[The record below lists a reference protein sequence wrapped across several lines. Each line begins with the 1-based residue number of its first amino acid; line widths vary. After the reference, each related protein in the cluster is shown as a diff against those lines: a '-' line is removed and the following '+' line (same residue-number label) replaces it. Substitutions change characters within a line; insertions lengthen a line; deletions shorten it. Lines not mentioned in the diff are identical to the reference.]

1 MAIKAFRSS
10 ILHFNDDAQAEFFD
24 DGILLLDSD
33 TGLVKAVGDAK
44 AMLVKLD
51 GIEIKQL
58 LQEHHEDMLKHSPVE
73 SVHALDLSSLKAPD
87 VTFWTA
93 WINGELAGCGAL
105 KRLNSTHTEL
115 KSMRTAQKFLR
126 KGVAV
131 KLLTH
136 ILAPAKAKDYQTVSL
151 ETGVKLDFSL
161 LMCY

>member
-1 MAIKAFRSS
+1 MKIKIDKLES
-10 ILHFNDDAQAEFFD
+10 IE
-24 DGILLLDSD
+24 
-33 TGLVKAVGDAK
+33 VKK
-44 AMLVKLD
+44 
-51 GIEIKQL
+51 L

-136 ILAPAKAKDYQTVSL
+136 ILATAKAKDYQTVSL
-151 ETGVKLDFSL
+151 ETGTMDAFIPAHKLYKNFGFQVCEPFSNYQKDPNSMFL
-161 LMCY
+161 SKHL